1 MDIEYNIFYQKKKE
15 LIFFSKKYEFE
26 LNENLETITFGKNTI
41 ICQFTVKYNDKI
53 QFQFNLKC
61 EANPEKCFAVKNKKK
76 IDITYDTVFTTLF
89 DKFWIFIIGTNIMF
103 ITNNNIK
110 LYK

>member
-1 MDIEYNIFYQKKKE
+1 MDSCLLIEKNLLFNIMDIEYNIFYQKKKE

-89 DKFWIFIIGTNIMF
+89 DKF
-103 ITNNNIK
+103 
-110 LYK
+110 